1 MLSFGIWNLESF
13 GDLFRDRVRFSDS
26 FNNSS
31 FSDYFLLYFRFYF
44 SLEGVCLSAESGR
57 TI

>member
-44 SLEGVCLSAESGR
+44 SLEGVLLVCR
-57 TI
+57 IR